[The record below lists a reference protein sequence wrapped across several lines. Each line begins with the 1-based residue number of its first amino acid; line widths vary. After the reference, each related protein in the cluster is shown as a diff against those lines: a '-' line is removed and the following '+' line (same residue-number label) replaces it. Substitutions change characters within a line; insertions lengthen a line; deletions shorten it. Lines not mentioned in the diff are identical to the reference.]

1 MGTIKERYTPIVLPA
16 NTTVLIPESM
26 IGGFLCTTTG
36 TLTISRNACDGQLA
50 GVIINAL
57 AVTAGVYYP
66 MPFYLGQN
74 GGSATTAGG
83 AVGTLGV

>member
-1 MGTIKERYTPIVLPA
+1 MSTIKERYTPLVIPA
-16 NTTVLIPESM
+16 NTTVLIPETM
-26 IGGFLCTTTG
+26 VAGFLCTTTG
-36 TLTISRNACDGQLA
+36 TLSVSRNAVDSQPA

-74 GGSATTAGG
+74 GGSITTSGG
-83 AVGTLGV
+83 AAGTLGV